1 VEEEMSE
8 ISVRKCPHCGYTG
21 IQKEICK
28 NCGKGLPEPVRDWS
42 ELAKEKLCE
51 KDKLYL
57 REVYLKC
64 YQDCEGLRLIDQLV
78 QFGKFIAD
86 VLIFDEKENPKTG
99 EDNGR

>member
-1 VEEEMSE
+1 MSE

-21 IQKEICK
+21 IQKGVCK
-28 NCGKGLPEPVRDWS
+28 NCGKELPEPVRDWS

-51 KDKLYL
+51 KDRLYL

-64 YQDCEGLRLIDQLV
+64 YQDCGDVNKYADEPLKLKDQLI

-86 VLIFDEKENPKTG
+86 VLIFDIKE
-99 EDNGR
+99 R